1 MIGLADTSMF
11 IAWET
16 ASALE
21 NEPPDEIAVSV
32 ITIGELRLGV
42 LLAADV
48 GSRERRLATFQLAY
62 SLDPVPIDQAV
73 ADAWAGLVATLR
85 DRGQRMPINDSWI
98 AATAIAHDMAIV
110 TRDHDFD
117 VVDGVQVVRL

>member
-11 IAWET
+11 IAWES

-48 GSRERRLATFQLAY
+48 GSRERRLATFQLAS

-73 ADAWAGLVATLR
+73 ADAWAGLVAALR

-117 VVDGVQVVRL
+117 VVDGVQLVRL